1 MRLGRQ
7 EIDPAVNRYRS
18 NIFARVGL
26 EVLWMAMVDH
36 SGPYITVNGAQPLF
50 QSFKVLVVYFENQLE
65 RPGGC
70 NEFTNP

>member
-1 MRLGRQ
+1 V
-7 EIDPAVNRYRS
+7 A
-18 NIFARVGL
+18 
-26 EVLWMAMVDH
+26 DH
-36 SGPYITVNGAQPLF
+36 SGPYITVDGAQPLF